1 MRILFLVIFC
11 FSNIICFTQNSHV
24 ILGEVLDDSSKEP
37 LPFTNIVFAGKNAGT
52 VTNAEGKFSINVSG
66 CSPNDTIIFS
76 FLGYNT
82 VKRTVE
88 QLLVSSRIYLK
99 ENAIELDA
107 ITVISERLEVRE
119 IIKKIRENFSK
130 NYPEYNFS
138 RKMYYHN
145 DIKTIFNKSRLELLK
160 SNMAA
165 VNKDFFEKVNKS
177 FPDTLHAY
185 RDILCNLYKYGSDI
199 KLSPVGAISLMDK
212 WDIEGS
218 KDVEKAL
225 NENSKEPGVYWKIRS
240 GIIGTKIDQDSID
253 NQVKSDSLVFKVK
266 TEIEKDNITEFL
278 EEKANPSKAK
288 WEFINKLSR
297 YNYKI
302 EGGVNLN
309 EEYAYKIIFTPKSN
323 GIYQGELYVST
334 DNFAILK
341 LSYSLSPERSG
352 KSFKLFGI
360 SLKEK
365 GYSAT
370 IIYDRD
376 HKGYFPRYINKK
388 KINQFGINRNVVL
401 KQKKKR
407 FGFDK
412 TLKEIKSSLVFDIEN
427 TEVEEFLLMTH
438 SESTMSQF
446 QSIKEAPYIDYRK
459 IKNYDLDVWGDNSVI
474 MPTKEIQKYKKQME
488 E

>member
-1 MRILFLVIFC
+1 M
-11 FSNIICFTQNSHV
+11 
-24 ILGEVLDDSSKEP
+24 
-37 LPFTNIVFAGKNAGT
+37 
-52 VTNAEGKFSINVSG
+52 
-66 CSPNDTIIFS
+66 
-76 FLGYNT
+76 
-82 VKRTVE
+82 
-88 QLLVSSRIYLK
+88 
-99 ENAIELDA
+99 
-107 ITVISERLEVRE
+107 
-119 IIKKIRENFSK
+119 
-130 NYPEYNFS
+130 
-138 RKMYYHN
+138 
-145 DIKTIFNKSRLELLK
+145 
-160 SNMAA
+160 
-165 VNKDFFEKVNKS
+165 
-177 FPDTLHAY
+177 
-185 RDILCNLYKYGSDI
+185 
-199 KLSPVGAISLMDK
+199 
-212 WDIEGS
+212 
-218 KDVEKAL
+218 
-225 NENSKEPGVYWKIRS
+225 
-240 GIIGTKIDQDSID
+240 
-253 NQVKSDSLVFKVK
+253 K
-266 TEIEKDNITEFL
+266 TEIEKDNITEFM
-278 EEKANPSKAK
+278 EKKANPSNAK
-288 WEFINKLSR
+288 WEFINKPSR

-309 EEYAYKIIFTPKSN
+309 DEYAYKIIFTPKSN

-341 LSYSLSPERSG
+341 LSYSMSPEKSG

-365 GYSAT
+365 GYTAT

-438 SESTMSQF
+438 SESTMSEF
-446 QSIKEAPYIDYRK
+446 QGIKEAPYIDYRK
-459 IKNYDLDVWGDNSVI
+459 IKNYDPDAWGDNSVI